1 MKLKIFKILSIVF
14 LSFSIGAFGL
24 SVNNMTR
31 EKMRINKVY
40 ETELVNQM
48 EEALV
53 SLEEYNKTKD
63 LTYYLTFINYTESI
77 LSFEESNIALRKV
90 FYLDRLYNDTLSYE
104 KNYPVHDTKLL
115 EEAFRLNL
123 ESIKNGV
130 TLGDD
135 LDDKVFDA
143 YQKYYDSS
151 EVRR

>member
-24 SVNNMTR
+24 SVNNRTR

-143 YQKYYDSS
+143 YK
-151 EVRR
+151 